1 MKHISVIRKSMVAL
15 CASVALTSSAL
26 APKYIFM
33 FIGDGMGMGPSMA
46 AEMYN
51 RQVLGNDTPI
61 TMMQFPVA
69 GFCMTYSSSSP
80 VTDSAAAG
88 TALATG
94 TKTKNG
100 MLGMGP
106 DTIATVSI
114 ASMLKE
120 RGYGIGDITT
130 VAPDDATPGAYYA
143 HVPNRSMTYEIGK
156 EAAESGF
163 EFIGGAGWR
172 TPVKEGCPSLF
183 KLFADNDVKVIFGP
197 DSARY
202 IGDAKRVVMV
212 NHWGTDPNNVGY
224 TIDSIAGTLTLPFLT
239 RQCLDHLQ
247 RVSPDAFFMM
257 AEGGNIDH
265 ALHAN
270 DGGAAIKEV
279 LNFNQ
284 ALDIAYQFYQQH
296 PDETLIVVTAD
307 HDTGGMSIGNAFLGY
322 NARLQYIDSQRM
334 SKLGL
339 QNMLTSM
346 AKDRRQYSWED
357 MKEMLGDK
365 FGFWNGVPVTD
376 KQEAALKAEFD
387 NMIEQRNLADQK
399 TLYATFNGFVAE
411 VLNVFNDVAGI
422 GFVDTNHTGNP
433 VPVFAVG
440 VGADRFKNL
449 NDNIEIPVKIME
461 IVDGKQK

>member
-1 MKHISVIRKSMVAL
+1 MIRNLKRACL
-15 CASVALTSSAL
+15 AAASAAIAFAATAA
-26 APKYIFM
+26 APKYIFLY
-33 FIGDGMGMGPSMA
+33 IGDGMGMGPSVA

-69 GFCMTYSSSSP
+69 GFCMTYSASSP

-88 TALATG
+88 TALSTG

-106 DTIATVSI
+106 DTIPAYSI
-114 ASMLKE
+114 ASILKAK
-120 RGYGIGDITT
+120 GYGIGDITS
-130 VAPDDATPGAYYA
+130 VAPDDATPGAFYA
-143 HVPNRSMTYEIGK
+143 HVPNRSMTYEIGLQ
-156 EAAESGF
+156 AAESGF

-172 TPVKEGCPSLF
+172 TPVKDGKPSVYDA
-183 KLFADNDVKVIFGP
+183 FAENNVKVIFGP
-197 DSARY
+197 DSAQY
-202 IGDAKRVVMV
+202 IGDAERVVMV
-212 NHWGTDPNNVGY
+212 NHWGSSPHDVGY

-239 RQCLDHLQ
+239 EQCLDHLK

-257 AEGGNIDH
+257 VEGGNIDH

-270 DGGAAIKEV
+270 DGGAAIKET

-284 ALDIAYQFYQQH
+284 ALDIAYQFYKQH

-307 HDTGGMSIGNAFLGY
+307 HDTGGMTIGNPFLGY
-322 NARLQYIDSQRM
+322 NARLHMIDYQKA
-334 SKLGL
+334 SKEAFQERLKA
-339 QNMLTSM
+339 M
-346 AKDRRQYSWED
+346 AKDRRQYTWDD
-357 MKEMLGDK
+357 MKEILTET
-365 FGFWNGVPVTD
+365 FGFWQGVPVNE
-376 KQEAALKAEFD
+376 KQENALKTKFD
-387 NMIEQRNLADQK
+387 DMMAQRNSGDQK

-411 VLNVFNDVAGI
+411 VFKVFNDAAGI
-422 GFVDTNHTGNP
+422 GFVATSHTGNP

-449 NDNIEIPVKIME
+449 NNNIEIPEKILQ
-461 IVDGKQK
+461 IVEGK